1 MLLGDDEDRVSI
13 STVLENSASA
23 AAGIKS
29 GDRITA
35 IDNHTIN
42 NLTDLRLAMWD
53 KQPGDT
59 INVDTVREHLLF
71 PDKNLSYEL
80 TLQ

>member
-1 MLLGDDEDRVSI
+1 VLLGDDKDQVNI
-13 STVLENSASA
+13 TAVFENGASA
-23 AAGIKS
+23 AVGIKT
-29 GDRITA
+29 GDHITA

-42 NLTDLRLAMWD
+42 NVTDLRLALWD

-59 INVDTVREHLLF
+59 INVDTVRKHLIL

>member
-1 MLLGDDEDRVSI
+1 VLLGDDKDQVNI
-13 STVLENSASA
+13 TAVLENGASA

-42 NLTDLRLAMWD
+42 NVTDLRLVMWD

-59 INVDTVREHLLF
+59 INVDTVRKHLLLQ
-71 PDKNLSYEL
+71 DKKLSYEL

>member
-1 MLLGDDEDRVSI
+1 MKTAPAPPS
-13 STVLENSASA
+13 
-23 AAGIKS
+23 GIKT

-42 NLTDLRLAMWD
+42 NVTDLRLALWD

-59 INVDTVREHLLF
+59 INVDTVRKHLLL